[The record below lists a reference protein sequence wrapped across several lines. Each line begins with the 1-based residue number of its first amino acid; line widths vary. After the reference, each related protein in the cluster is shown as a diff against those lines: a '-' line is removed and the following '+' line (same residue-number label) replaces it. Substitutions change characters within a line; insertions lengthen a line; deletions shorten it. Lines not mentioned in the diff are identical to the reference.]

1 MAAETVTTDI
11 QAVLSLLQRAR
22 PSTSSDNLLRAGESG
37 APTTRTTTIVE
48 TLGADPSATTIT
60 MDLSVT
66 GP

>member
-1 MAAETVTTDI
+1 
-11 QAVLSLLQRAR
+11 VLSLLQRAR

-48 TLGADPSATTIT
+48 TLGANPSATTIT